1 MSSIVKGLYIV
12 STPIGNLDDISL
24 RAIKVLKASD
34 IILCEDTRHS
44 YNMLKHFNISKK
56 LISYHKFNEKKA
68 LTQIIKHLKDGKTLS
83 LISDA
88 GTPTISDPGNILI
101 NECIKEKISVIPI
114 PGPSSITSSMSI
126 SGFDQKFLFY
136 GFLPKK
142 EGELNK
148 ILSSLTGLNFSMIFF
163 IPSLKVNFY
172 ITAFKKYF
180 KGRKIMLARE
190 LTKKHETI
198 YRDLVEEVKV
208 FKLNLKGELTVVIS
222 EKINKDIYIDLEKIK
237 IMIKKYLL
245 KYRVKDVVE
254 LISDRE
260 KMPKREIYKL
270 CLELKKNEKSN

>member
-1 MSSIVKGLYIV
+1 MS
-12 STPIGNLDDISL
+12 
-24 RAIKVLKASD
+24 
-34 IILCEDTRHS
+34 
-44 YNMLKHFNISKK
+44 
-56 LISYHKFNEKKA
+56 
-68 LTQIIKHLKDGKTLS
+68 
-83 LISDA
+83 
-88 GTPTISDPGNILI
+88 
-101 NECIKEKISVIPI
+101 PI

-198 YRDLVEEVKV
+198 YRDLVEEVKA

-222 EKINKDIYIDLEKIK
+222 EKDIKDKKIDENE
-237 IMIKKYLL
+237 IKKKAKQYLK
-245 KYRVKDVVE
+245 KYSLKDVVD
-254 LISDRE
+254 LLFE
-260 KMPKREIYKL
+260 KEKVNKKKIYQI
-270 CLELKKNEKSN
+270 CLNLKKNEKIN

>member
-1 MSSIVKGLYIV
+1 
-12 STPIGNLDDISL
+12 
-24 RAIKVLKASD
+24 
-34 IILCEDTRHS
+34 
-44 YNMLKHFNISKK
+44 
-56 LISYHKFNEKKA
+56 
-68 LTQIIKHLKDGKTLS
+68 
-83 LISDA
+83 
-88 GTPTISDPGNILI
+88 
-101 NECIKEKISVIPI
+101 
-114 PGPSSITSSMSI
+114 
-126 SGFDQKFLFY
+126 
-136 GFLPKK
+136 
-142 EGELNK
+142 
-148 ILSSLTGLNFSMIFF
+148 MIFF

-198 YRDLVEEVKV
+198 YRDLVEEVKA